1 MLETSSFIITFNECR
16 KRLVIE
22 IVFLSV
28 YLKGDAMGGGHSG
41 AVPPTGTWCPPKKKG
56 TAVEKLDDSGQSVSS

>member
-28 YLKGDAMGGGHSG
+28 YLKGDAMGGGHSIG
-41 AVPPTGTWCPPKKKG
+41 GRAPYWNLVPPKEKG
-56 TAVEKLDDSGQSVSS
+56 NCSGKIG